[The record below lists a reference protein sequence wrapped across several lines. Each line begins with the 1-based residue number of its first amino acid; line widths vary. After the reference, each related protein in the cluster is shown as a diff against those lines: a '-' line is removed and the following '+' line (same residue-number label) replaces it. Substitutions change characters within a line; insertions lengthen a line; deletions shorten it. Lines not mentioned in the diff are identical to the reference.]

1 MKANHCTEMAVN
13 SLEPSIDPT
22 ATKLS
27 LTNYDIS
34 TEQEAGI
41 PAPYIRPVQQCSED
55 SSVPVNGETA
65 NHSYVVNHNDQSY
78 QQVRSLLYIW
88 VSVYTRM
95 WVYCMT
101 SYAYHIVA
109 SEISHEINQ

>member
-1 MKANHCTEMAVN
+1 MKPIHRTEMAVN
-13 SLEPSIDPT
+13 SPEPSIDPT
-22 ATKLS
+22 ATKL
-27 LTNYDIS
+27 NYDIS

-41 PAPYIRPVQQCSED
+41 PAPYICPVQQCSED

-78 QQVRSLLYIW
+78 QQVRSLLCIW

-101 SYAYHIVA
+101 GYAYHIVA